1 MCPAHSNSMS
11 IARQKG
17 TKDALSLRR
26 VSVRRNRSMIGPV
39 YWNMHEMP
47 PSPAEYR
54 HSLQEPV
61 GSLDHSLSDISGDR
75 FGTVKDCS
83 VVSLDDQE
91 RIHGM
96 ELVIVAQRTSSSDV
110 DDPLDEVPHFLREN

>member
-1 MCPAHSNSMS
+1 MKCPPLLLN
-11 IARQKG
+11 IVI
-17 TKDALSLRR
+17 LC
-26 VSVRRNRSMIGPV
+26 RSRSGLLIT
-39 YWNMHEMP
+39 
-47 PSPAEYR
+47 AF
-54 HSLQEPV
+54 
-61 GSLDHSLSDISGDR
+61 SDISGDR